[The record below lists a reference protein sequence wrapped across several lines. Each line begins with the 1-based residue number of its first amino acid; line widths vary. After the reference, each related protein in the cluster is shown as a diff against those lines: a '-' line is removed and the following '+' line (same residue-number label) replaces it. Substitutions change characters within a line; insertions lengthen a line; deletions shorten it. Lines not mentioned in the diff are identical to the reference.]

1 MFMKPKAVW
10 ITGASAGIGKS
21 LSIKFAQNNYQV
33 FGSARRKQP
42 FRNSDLNLNDI
53 TKFSYIENDV
63 TNYEQVSTIS
73 KNIQENFNLECLI
86 NNAGVTSFK
95 PFIENSTE
103 DIDKIISTNLNG
115 SIYTI
120 KSVLPQMIENKSGT
134 IINILSVA
142 AKKIFTNSSIYA
154 ASKAGLELFS
164 KVLREEVR
172 EHNIRIINIYPGA
185 TSTEIWPENAIN
197 QFSDKMMSPE
207 KLANFIYDIY
217 ANSSDL
223 SPEEV
228 VVRPITGDL

>member
-1 MFMKPKAVW
+1 MKQKAIW

-21 LSIKFAQNNYQV
+21 LSIKFSNNNFHV
-33 FGSARRKQP
+33 FASARRKTP
-42 FRNSDLNLNDI
+42 FDNTETNLNGK
-53 TKFSYIENDV
+53 TKFRYIENDV
-63 TNYEQVSTIS
+63 SNFDQVAATC
-73 KNIQENFNLECLI
+73 KYIQENYDLECLI
-86 NNAGVTSFK
+86 NNAGITSFK
-95 PFIENSTE
+95 PFVENSIE
-103 DIDKIISTNLNG
+103 DIDKIIKTNLNG

-197 QFSDKMMSPE
+197 KFSNKMMSPE
-207 KLANFIYDIY
+207 KLANFIFDIY
-217 ANSSDL
+217 TNSTDI
-223 SPEEV
+223 SPEEI